1 MLKTKADNNAE
12 AFSFFTKVGA
22 QAKVVNSVYVA
33 DGIYIDLSLP
43 QGYGYEIKAVD
54 SDGKELN
61 VTDVANEGKLIEVNE
76 SDSVDITV
84 EIKEVKTDW
93 GLRSVWSV
101 IGK

>member
-1 MLKTKADNNAE
+1 M
-12 AFSFFTKVGA
+12 
-22 QAKVVNSVYVA
+22 
-33 DGIYIDLSLP
+33 
-43 QGYGYEIKAVD
+43 D